1 VKVGIIGLP
10 QSGKRTIFRA
20 LTGTRTVKAGE
31 GTKKEE
37 QPLVTVNV
45 PDERVDYL
53 SETFKPKK
61 TVYAQVGYLLPLKTR
76 EEGLSLSEGES
87 LAFSG
92 VRTCDGLIQVIR
104 NFQLFG
110 GPTPIPEQD
119 FFKLQS
125 EMILADLMVT
135 EKRIERVSGDAKK
148 GREIDTTELSL
159 LERCRDLL
167 NQETPLRDDPEIAA
181 SSALR
186 GFTFLSAKP
195 LLLISNNSDEDEVPP
210 RMPHIPQ
217 DLEIMVVRGKLE
229 MEIAEMA
236 PEEAEEFLSA
246 FHIERSLL
254 DSVIKRSLAVSNR
267 ISFFTIVENE
277 VRSWTTTRGT
287 CALDAAD
294 LIHSD
299 MKKGFIRAEV
309 LPYDELVRYGNF
321 SEAKKDGHL
330 RLEGKDYLVQDGDII
345 KFRFS
350 V

>member
-1 VKVGIIGLP
+1 MKVGIIGLP

-20 LTGTRTVKAGE
+20 LTGTRAIKAGE
-31 GTKKEE
+31 ETKKGE
-37 QPLVTVNV
+37 QSLVTVNV

-53 SETFKPKK
+53 SKTFQPKR
-61 TVYAQVGYLLPLKTR
+61 TVYAQIEYLLPTRTR
-76 EEGLSLSEGES
+76 EGDSFISHEES
-87 LAFSG
+87 LPFSG
-92 VRTCDGLIQVIR
+92 VRTCDGLIQVVR

-110 GPTPIPEQD
+110 GPTPIPEED

-125 EMILADLMVT
+125 EMIQADLMVT
-135 EKRIERVSGDAKK
+135 EKRIERVSADAKK

-167 NQETPLRDDPEIAA
+167 SREMRLRDDPEIATA
-181 SSALR
+181 SALK

-195 LLLISNNSDEDEVPP
+195 LLLISNNSDDDEEPP
-210 RMPHIPQ
+210 SMPDLPQ
-217 DLEIMVVRGKLE
+217 GFEIMVVRGKLE
-229 MEIAEMA
+229 MEIAEMT

-254 DSVIKRSLAVSNR
+254 DRVIKRSLAVSNR

-277 VRSWTTTRGT
+277 VRSWITARGT

-299 MKKGFIRAEV
+299 MKKGFIKAEV
-309 LPYDELVRYGNF
+309 LPYDELLDYGSF
-321 SEAKKDGHL
+321 SDAKKDGHL
-330 RLEGKDYLVQDGDII
+330 RLEGKDYVVQDGDII
-345 KFRFS
+345 KFRFN

>member
-1 VKVGIIGLP
+1 MKVGIIGLP

-20 LTGTRTVKAGE
+20 LTGTRAVKAGE
-31 GTKKEE
+31 ETKKGE
-37 QPLVTVNV
+37 QSLVTVKV

-53 SETFKPKK
+53 SKTFQPKR
-61 TVYAQVGYLLPLKTR
+61 TVYAQIEYLLPTRTR
-76 EEGLSLSEGES
+76 EGDSSLSHEES

-92 VRTCDGLIQVIR
+92 VRTCDGLIQVVR

-110 GPTPIPEQD
+110 GPTPIPEED

-125 EMILADLMVT
+125 EMIQADLMVT
-135 EKRIERVSGDAKK
+135 EKRIERVSADAKK

-159 LERCRDLL
+159 LERCGDLL
-167 NQETPLRDDPEIAA
+167 SREMPLRDDPEIAT
-181 SSALR
+181 SSALK

-195 LLLISNNSDEDEVPP
+195 LLLISNNSDDDEDPP
-210 RMPHIPQ
+210 SMPHLPQ
-217 DLEIMVVRGKLE
+217 GLDIMVVRGKLE
-229 MEIAEMA
+229 MEIAEMT

-254 DSVIKRSLAVSNR
+254 DRVIKRSLAVSNR

-277 VRSWTTTRGT
+277 VRSWITARGT

-299 MKKGFIRAEV
+299 MKKGFIKAEV
-309 LPYDELVRYGNF
+309 LPYDELVTYGSF
-321 SEAKKDGHL
+321 SDAKKDGHL
-330 RLEGKDYLVQDGDII
+330 RLEGKDYVVQDGDII
-345 KFRFS
+345 KFRFN

>member
-1 VKVGIIGLP
+1 MKVGIIGLP

-20 LTGTRTVKAGE
+20 LTGTRAVKAGE
-31 GTKKEE
+31 ETKKGE

-53 SETFKPKK
+53 SKTFQPKK
-61 TVYAQVGYLLPLKTR
+61 TVYAQIGYLLPTKTR
-76 EEGLSLSEGES
+76 EGDPSLSHEES

-92 VRTCDGLIQVIR
+92 VRTCDGLIQVVR

-110 GPTPIPEQD
+110 GPTPVPEED

-125 EMILADLMVT
+125 EMIQADLMVT

-159 LERCRDLL
+159 LEGCRDLL
-167 NQETPLRDDPEIAA
+167 STEMPLRDDPEIAA
-181 SSALR
+181 SSALK

-195 LLLISNNSDEDEVPP
+195 LLLISNNSDEDESLPN
-210 RMPHIPQ
+210 MPHLPQ
-217 DLEIMVVRGKLE
+217 GLEIMVVRGKLE

-254 DSVIKRSLAVSNR
+254 DRVIRRSLAVSNR

-277 VRSWTTTRGT
+277 VRSWITARGT

-299 MKKGFIRAEV
+299 MKKGFIKAEV
-309 LPYDELVRYGNF
+309 LPYDELVRYGSF
-321 SEAKKDGHL
+321 SDAKKDGHL
-330 RLEGKDYLVQDGDII
+330 RLEGKEYVVQDGDII
-345 KFRFS
+345 KFRFN

>member
-1 VKVGIIGLP
+1 MKVGIIGLP

-20 LTGTRTVKAGE
+20 LTGTRAVKAGE
-31 GTKKEE
+31 ETKKGE
-37 QPLVTVNV
+37 QSLVTVNV

-53 SETFKPKK
+53 SKTFQPKR
-61 TVYAQVGYLLPLKTR
+61 TVYAQIEYLLPTRTR
-76 EEGLSLSEGES
+76 EGDSFISHEES
-87 LAFSG
+87 LPFSG
-92 VRTCDGLIQVIR
+92 VRTCDGLIQVVR

-110 GPTPIPEQD
+110 GPTPIPEED

-125 EMILADLMVT
+125 EMIQADLMVT
-135 EKRIERVSGDAKK
+135 EKRIERVSADAKK

-167 NQETPLRDDPEIAA
+167 SREMRLRDDPEIATA
-181 SSALR
+181 SALK

-195 LLLISNNSDEDEVPP
+195 LLLISNNSDDDEEPP
-210 RMPHIPQ
+210 SMPDLPQ
-217 DLEIMVVRGKLE
+217 GFEIMVVRGKLE
-229 MEIAEMA
+229 MEIAEMT

-254 DSVIKRSLAVSNR
+254 DRVIKRSLAVSNR

-277 VRSWTTTRGT
+277 VRSWITARGT

-299 MKKGFIRAEV
+299 MKKGFIKAEV
-309 LPYDELVRYGNF
+309 LPYDELLDYGSF
-321 SEAKKDGHL
+321 SDAKKDGHL
-330 RLEGKDYLVQDGDII
+330 RLEGKDYVVQDGDII
-345 KFRFS
+345 KFRFN

>member
-1 VKVGIIGLP
+1 MKVGIIGLP

-20 LTGTRTVKAGE
+20 LTGTRAVKAGE
-31 GTKKEE
+31 ETKKGE

-53 SETFKPKK
+53 SKTFQPKK
-61 TVYAQVGYLLPLKTR
+61 TVYAQIGYVLPTKTR
-76 EEGLSLSEGES
+76 EGDPSLSHEES

-92 VRTCDGLIQVIR
+92 VRTCDGLIQVVR

-110 GPTPIPEQD
+110 GPTPVPEED

-125 EMILADLMVT
+125 EMIQADLMVT

-159 LERCRDLL
+159 LEGCRDLL
-167 NQETPLRDDPEIAA
+167 STEMPLRDDPEIAA
-181 SSALR
+181 SSALK

-195 LLLISNNSDEDEVPP
+195 LLLISNNSDEDEDLPN
-210 RMPHIPQ
+210 MPNLPQ
-217 DLEIMVVRGKLE
+217 ALEIMVVRGKLE

-254 DSVIKRSLAVSNR
+254 DRVIRRSLAVSNR
-267 ISFFTIVENE
+267 ISFFTIVESE
-277 VRSWTTTRGT
+277 VRSWITTRGT

-299 MKKGFIRAEV
+299 MKKGFIKAEV
-309 LPYDELVRYGNF
+309 LPYEELVRYG
-321 SEAKKDGHL
+321 SLSDAKKDGHL
-330 RLEGKDYLVQDGDII
+330 RLEGKDYVVQDGDII
-345 KFRFS
+345 KFRFN

>member
-1 VKVGIIGLP
+1 MKVGIIGLP

-20 LTGTRTVKAGE
+20 LTGARAVNAGE
-31 GTKKEE
+31 QTKKGE
-37 QPLVTVNV
+37 QSQVTVNV

-53 SETFKPKK
+53 SKTFQPKK
-61 TVYAQVGYLLPLKTR
+61 TVYAQIGYLLPAKTR
-76 EEGLSLSEGES
+76 EGDSSLSHEES

-110 GPTPIPEQD
+110 GPTPTPEED
-119 FFKLQS
+119 FFRLQS
-125 EMILADLMVT
+125 EMIQADLMVT
-135 EKRIERVSGDAKK
+135 EKRIERVSEDAKK

-159 LERCRDLL
+159 LEKCRDLL
-167 NQETPLRDDPEIAA
+167 SKEMSLRGDPEIAA
-181 SSALR
+181 SSALK

-195 LLLISNNSDEDEVPP
+195 LLLISNNSDEDQDPP
-210 RMPHIPQ
+210 SMSRLPQ
-217 DLEIMVVRGKLE
+217 GLEIMVVRGKLE
-229 MEIAEMA
+229 MEIAEMT

-254 DSVIKRSLAVSNR
+254 DRVIKRSLAVSNR
-267 ISFFTIVENE
+267 ISFFTIAENE
-277 VRSWTTTRGT
+277 VRSWITTRGT

-299 MKKGFIRAEV
+299 MKKGFIKAEV
-309 LPYDELVRYGNF
+309 LPYDELVKYGGF
-321 SEAKKDGHL
+321 SDAKKDGHL
-330 RLEGKDYLVQDGDII
+330 RLEGKDYVVQDGDII
-345 KFRFS
+345 KFRFN

>member
-1 VKVGIIGLP
+1 MKVGIIGLP

-20 LTGTRTVKAGE
+20 LTGTRAVKAGE
-31 GTKKEE
+31 ETKKGE
-37 QPLVTVNV
+37 QSLVTVKV

-53 SETFKPKK
+53 SKTFQPKR
-61 TVYAQVGYLLPLKTR
+61 TVYAQIEYLLPTR
-76 EEGLSLSEGES
+76 TRDGDSSLSQEES

-92 VRTCDGLIQVIR
+92 VRTCDGLIQVVR

-110 GPTPIPEQD
+110 GPTPTPEED
-119 FFKLQS
+119 LFKLQS
-125 EMILADLMVT
+125 EMIQADLMVT
-135 EKRIERVSGDAKK
+135 EKRIERVSADAKK

-159 LERCRDLL
+159 LERCGDLL
-167 NQETPLRDDPEIAA
+167 GREMPLRDDPEIAT
-181 SSALR
+181 SSALK

-195 LLLISNNSDEDEVPP
+195 LLLISNNSDEDEDPP
-210 RMPHIPQ
+210 SMPHLPQ
-217 DLEIMVVRGKLE
+217 GLEIMVVRGKLE
-229 MEIAEMA
+229 MEIAEMT

-254 DSVIKRSLAVSNR
+254 DRVIKRSLAASNR

-277 VRSWTTTRGT
+277 VRSWITARGT

-299 MKKGFIRAEV
+299 MKKGFIKAEI
-309 LPYDELVRYGNF
+309 LPYDELVTYGSF
-321 SEAKKDGHL
+321 SDAKKDGHL
-330 RLEGKDYLVQDGDII
+330 RLEGKDYVVQDGDII
-345 KFRFS
+345 KFRFN

>member
-1 VKVGIIGLP
+1 MKVGIIGLP

-20 LTGTRTVKAGE
+20 LTGTRAAKAGE
-31 GTKKEE
+31 ETKKGEHS
-37 QPLVTVNV
+37 LITVNV

-53 SETFKPKK
+53 SKTFQPKK
-61 TVYAQVGYLLPLKTR
+61 TVYAQIGYLLPTKTR
-76 EEGLSLSEGES
+76 EGDPSLSHEES

-92 VRTCDGLIQVIR
+92 VRTCDGLMQVVR

-110 GPTPIPEQD
+110 GPTPVPEED

-125 EMILADLMVT
+125 EMIQADLLVT
-135 EKRIERVSGDAKK
+135 EKRIERVAGDARK

-167 NQETPLRDDPEIAA
+167 STEMPFRDDPEIAA
-181 SSALR
+181 SSALK

-195 LLLISNNSDEDEVPP
+195 LLLISNNSDEDESLPN
-210 RMPHIPQ
+210 MPHLPQ
-217 DLEIMVVRGKLE
+217 GLEIMVVRGKLE

-254 DSVIKRSLAVSNR
+254 DRVIRRSLAVSNR
-267 ISFFTIVENE
+267 ISFFTIVESE
-277 VRSWTTTRGT
+277 VRSWITTRGT

-299 MKKGFIRAEV
+299 MKKGFIKAEV
-309 LPYDELVRYGNF
+309 LPYDELVRYGSF
-321 SEAKKDGHL
+321 SDAKKDGHL
-330 RLEGKDYLVQDGDII
+330 RLEGKDYVVQDGDII
-345 KFRFS
+345 KFRFN